1 MLTFTPETRSY
12 VYKIVI
18 AVLPLLAALHVIT
31 PDYVDPILNVAEAVL
46 GIGAASV
53 AVSNVSHGPKDHRG

>member
-1 MLTFTPETRSY
+1 MLTFTPEVRSY

-31 PDYVDPILNVAEAVL
+31 SDYVDPILTVAEAVL
-46 GIGAASV
+46 GVGAVTV
-53 AVSNVSHGPKDHRG
+53 AVSNVSYGPKDSRG